1 MLSIK
6 VVRAAVAVF
15 LMVSAGPQYTNGLKL
30 SMLESRSDRLAMV
43 AMVAP
48 APAPAEAAA
57 SDGVALC
64 GTRKQVKV
72 KNASIAQLSV
82 KDRLKTINQSI
93 NQSIMDQHP
102 KQNRSIH
109 GSTPKNKKYLGF
121 DKKDDSILWCFMCFY
136 LCVKCYDFTRFL
148 VRTGCERHNTV
159 DHSLSA

>member
-93 NQSIMDQHP
+93 NQSWINTQNKIDQYMDQHP
-102 KQNRSIH
+102 K
-109 GSTPKNKKYLGF
+109 TKNIWGLTKKMIVSFGV
-121 DKKDDSILWCFMCFY
+121 
-136 LCVKCYDFTRFL
+136 LCVFIFVSSVMILRVF
-148 VRTGCERHNTV
+148 
-159 DHSLSA
+159 